1 MGDAMLSAIDL
12 SYYLIEQ
19 FVRSKGRSISNL
31 KLQKL
36 LFYAQAHYLGL
47 YGEPLFKE
55 NIEAWK
61 HGPVINIVY
70 HEFKRYGN
78 KLIPFTKESNQALF
92 TDEQLA
98 FIDFICDEYGK
109 YSAITLYKMVHNDK
123 SYKRLYKPGV
133 KRIVIPKKELKKNFY
148 NTVVIDE
155 KQFEKRILSDIKK
168 LDKTKAKTFTY
179 TEALRHFGLAN

>member
-1 MGDAMLSAIDL
+1 MLSAIDV
-12 SYYLIEQ
+12 SYYIIEQ

-47 YGEPLFKE
+47 YGKSLFKE
-55 NIEAWK
+55 DIEAWK
-61 HGPVINIVY
+61 HGTVINSVY

-109 YSAITLYKMVHNDK
+109 HSPKTLYKMVHDDK
-123 SYKRLYKPGV
+123 AYKRFYKDG
-133 KRIVIPKKELKKNFY
+133 KRRIVIPTSELKKIY
-148 NTVVIDE
+148 DGTVVIDE
-155 KQFEKRILSDIKK
+155 KKFEESILRDIKK
-168 LDKTKAKTFTY
+168 LDKTKAKTFTF